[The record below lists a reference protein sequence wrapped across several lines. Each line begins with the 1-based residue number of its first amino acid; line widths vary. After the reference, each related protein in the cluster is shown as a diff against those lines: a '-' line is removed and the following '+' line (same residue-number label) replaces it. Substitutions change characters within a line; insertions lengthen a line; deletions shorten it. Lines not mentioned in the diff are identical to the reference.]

1 MKSISPSRKPK
12 HELANHEI
20 VVLAAYLV
28 GAQKMSAD
36 TEDVAIKA
44 NEIAPGRFSWRKYRE
59 QVNIESVRK
68 RLWDATR
75 QDRGAYLIRSE
86 KTGWRLSGAY
96 SVLQRATNV
105 ETCSVYRSSG
115 TEANLVVPE
124 NRYRDL

>member
-1 MKSISPSRKPK
+1 MKSSSPSRKPK

-20 VVLAAYLV
+20 VVLTAYLV

-36 TEDVAIKA
+36 TEDIAIKA

-75 QDRGAYLIRSE
+75 QDSLIRSE
-86 KTGWRLSGAY
+86 KTGWRLTKAGFDFARRRLRGLVPAELGKQVKSRTEGAAD
-96 SVLQRATNV
+96 S
-105 ETCSVYRSSG
+105 
-115 TEANLVVPE
+115 
-124 NRYRDL
+124 